1 MPGISYSLKPI
12 LYNLFSNRK
21 ISFNSLKSFSMKP
34 RCSRLILLSL
44 ICFLLLFSS
53 CATLPEYVPQEP
65 STAWQSPEETTAGQ
79 IFADDIAAH
88 PGKSGVVLLPNGR
101 DALLVRNAMAGIA
114 ERTLDIQYYI
124 WKGDTVG
131 LLLLQRL
138 VEAADRGVRVRVL
151 LDDQTVKAK
160 DLSLA
165 SFSGHPNLEIRLF
178 NPLAGRKKGPITFLA
193 DFSRV
198 NHRMH
203 NKLFVMDNTIAVIGG
218 RNIADRYFGVSSKA
232 NTRDLDVAVV
242 GPVVQELSG
251 TFDMFW
257 NSQWA
262 YPVESLAEEIPGS
275 GEMEDLKKQL
285 SEEVTAGITTLPWS
299 VDIDSPAMY
308 SKLEELRP
316 EFTWAPMEVLYDTP
330 DKVQSSEA
338 RIVDATRGLMDGL
351 KRELLMEVAYFVPGK
366 EGVAGAKELT
376 ERGVRV
382 KVLTN
387 SLASNNVLAAH
398 AGYAKYRVPMLE
410 AGAEMYEYRPDAAD
424 RKDWSPAAA
433 NAPTQMHTKVF
444 VIDREMA
451 FIGTFNL
458 DPRSKVINT
467 EIGVLIR
474 HPGFAEQTAAFIE
487 RGMEPGNAY
496 RVLLDDESREAR
508 WIRRDAE
515 KTRTYRY
522 DPKTG
527 FFRNLGVAFIRLFP
541 IESQL

>member
-1 MPGISYSLKPI
+1 
-12 LYNLFSNRK
+12 
-21 ISFNSLKSFSMKP
+21 MKP
-34 RCSRLILLSL
+34 RRSPLILLSL
-44 ICFLLLFSS
+44 FSYLFLFS

-65 STAWQSPEETTAGQ
+65 TTSWQSPEETTAGK
-79 IFADDIAAH
+79 IFAGDIAAH
-88 PGKSGVVLLPNGR
+88 PGKSGAILLPGGE
-101 DALLVRNAMAGIA
+101 DALLTRNAMAGIA

-151 LDDQTVKAK
+151 LDDHTVKAK

-165 SFSGHPNLEIRLF
+165 SFSGHPNMEIRLF

-285 SEEVTAGITTLPWS
+285 SEEVTAGVTTLPWS

-508 WIRRDAE
+508 WIRRDGE

-541 IESQL
+541 IEGQL

>member
-1 MPGISYSLKPI
+1 
-12 LYNLFSNRK
+12 
-21 ISFNSLKSFSMKP
+21 MKTRP
-34 RCSRLILLSL
+34 TTLLLLSL
-44 ICFLLLFSS
+44 ISTLLLLSS
-53 CATLPEYVPQEP
+53 CATLPEYVPQTP
-65 STAWQSPEETTAGQ
+65 TSAWQTPENTTAGR
-79 IFADDIAAH
+79 IFADDITAH
-88 PGKSGVVLLPNGR
+88 PNKSGALLLPGGME
-101 DALLVRNAMAGIA
+101 ALLVRNAMAGIA

-165 SFSGHPNLEIRLF
+165 SFSRHPNMEIRLF
-178 NPLAGRKKGPITFLA
+178 NPLAGRKKGPVTFLA

-232 NTRDLDVAVV
+232 NARDLDVAVV

-257 NSQWA
+257 NSRWA
-262 YPVESLAEEIPGS
+262 FPVETLAKEIPGS
-275 GEMEDLKKQL
+275 GEMEDLKIQL
-285 SEEVTAGITTLPWS
+285 SEEVTAGIKTLPWS
-299 VDIDSPAMY
+299 VDIDTSAMY
-308 SKLEELRP
+308 SRLEELRLA
-316 EFTWAPMEVLYDTP
+316 FIWAPMEVLYDTP

-338 RIVDATRGLMDGL
+338 RIVDATRGLMDGM

-382 KVLTN
+382 RVLTN
-387 SLASNNVLAAH
+387 SLASNNVSAAH

-410 AGAEMYEYRPDAAD
+410 AGAEMYEYRPTAAE

-433 NAPTQMHTKVF
+433 SVPTQMHTKTF
-444 VIDREMA
+444 VIDRESV

-458 DPRSKVINT
+458 DPRSKVLNT

-474 HPGFAEQTAAFIE
+474 HPGFAELTAAYIE

-496 RVLLDDESREAR
+496 RVFLDEESGEAR
-508 WIRRDAE
+508 WIRKDGE
-515 KTRTYRY
+515 KTRIYSY
-522 DPKTG
+522 DPQASFWKS
-527 FFRNLGVAFIRLFP
+527 LGVVFIRLFP
-541 IESQL
+541 IEGQL

>member
-1 MPGISYSLKPI
+1 
-12 LYNLFSNRK
+12 
-21 ISFNSLKSFSMKP
+21 
-34 RCSRLILLSL
+34 
-44 ICFLLLFSS
+44 
-53 CATLPEYVPQEP
+53 
-65 STAWQSPEETTAGQ
+65 
-79 IFADDIAAH
+79 
-88 PGKSGVVLLPNGR
+88 
-101 DALLVRNAMAGIA
+101 MAGIA
-114 ERTLDIQYYI
+114 ERTLDVQYYI

-232 NTRDLDVAVV
+232 NTRDLDVVVV
-242 GPVVQELSG
+242 GPVVPKLSG
-251 TFDMFW
+251 TFDLFW

-262 YPVESLAEEIPGS
+262 YPVESLAKKTPGPEERKEIR
-275 GEMEDLKKQL
+275 KQL
-285 SEEVTAGITTLPWS
+285 SEEVSAGVDTLPWS
-299 VDIDSPAMY
+299 VDIDTPAMH
-308 SKLEELRP
+308 SRFDELRP

-330 DKVQSSEA
+330 DKVENSEA
-338 RIVDATRGLMDGL
+338 RIVDASRKILDGM
-351 KRELLMEVAYFVPGK
+351 KEEFLMEVAYFVPGK
-366 EGVAGAKELT
+366 EGIATAKELT
-376 ERGVRV
+376 ERGVKV

-410 AGAEMYEYRPDAAD
+410 AGAEMYEYRPDAVD

-433 NAPTQMHTKVF
+433 SAPTQMHTKTY
-444 VIDREMA
+444 VIDRKMV

-487 RGMEPGNAY
+487 RGMEPANAY
-496 RVLLDDESREAR
+496 RVFLDEETGEAR
-508 WIRRDAE
+508 WIRKDGE
-515 KTRTYRY
+515 KERIYRY

-527 FFRNLGVAFIRLFP
+527 FLKNLGVAFIRLFP
-541 IESQL
+541 IEGQL

>member
-1 MPGISYSLKPI
+1 MNLRGSTLI
-12 LYNLFSNRK
+12 LSIL
-21 ISFNSLKSFSMKP
+21 ISFL
-34 RCSRLILLSL
+34 LI
-44 ICFLLLFSS
+44 FSS
-53 CATLPEYVPQEP
+53 CATLPEYVPQTP
-65 STAWQSPEETTAGQ
+65 TSAWQTPEQTTAGR
-79 IFADDIAAH
+79 IFANDIAAN
-88 PGKSGVVLLPNGR
+88 PGKSGAILLPGGK
-101 DALLVRNAMAGIA
+101 DALLIRNAMAGIA
-114 ERTLDIQYYI
+114 ERTLDVQYYI

-151 LDDQTVKAK
+151 VDDQTVKAK

-165 SFSGHPNLEIRLF
+165 SFSGHPNMDIRLF
-178 NPLAGRKKGPITFLA
+178 NPLAGRRKGAVAFLA

-203 NKLFVMDNTIAVIGG
+203 NKLFVMDNTLAIIGG

-251 TFDMFW
+251 TFDLFW

-262 YPVESLAEEIPGS
+262 YPVESLAKKTPNEE
-275 GEMEDLKKQL
+275 EREELKTRL
-285 SEEVTAGITTLPWS
+285 SELVSEGIKKLPWS
-299 VDIDSPAMY
+299 VDIDAPAMF
-308 SKLEELRP
+308 SRLEELRP
-316 EFTWAPMEVLYDTP
+316 EFTWAPMEVLFDTP
-330 DKVQSSEA
+330 DKVETSEA
-338 RIVDATRGLMDGL
+338 RIVDASQGLMDRMR
-351 KRELLMEVAYFVPGK
+351 KELLMEVAYFVPGK
-366 EGVAGAKELT
+366 DGVAEAKALT
-376 ERGVRV
+376 DRGVRV

-410 AGAEMYEYRPDAAD
+410 AGAEMYEYRPDAVD
-424 RKDWSPAAA
+424 RKNWSPAAE

-487 RGMEPGNAY
+487 RGMEPANAY
-496 RVLLDDESREAR
+496 RVLLDDESGEAR
-508 WIRRDAE
+508 WISRDGE
-515 KTRTYRY
+515 KERTYRY

-527 FFRNLGVAFIRLFP
+527 FFRNLGVVFIRLFP
-541 IESQL
+541 IEGQL

>member
-1 MPGISYSLKPI
+1 
-12 LYNLFSNRK
+12 
-21 ISFNSLKSFSMKP
+21 MKTRP
-34 RCSRLILLSL
+34 TTLLLLSL
-44 ICFLLLFSS
+44 ITILLLISS
-53 CATLPEYVPQEP
+53 CATLPEYVPQTP
-65 STAWQSPEETTAGQ
+65 TWAWQAPEQTTAGR

-88 PGKSGVVLLPNGR
+88 PGKSGAILLPGGR
-101 DALLVRNAMAGIA
+101 EALLTRNAMAGIA
-114 ERTLDIQYYI
+114 ERTLDVQYYI

-165 SFSGHPNLEIRLF
+165 SFSGHPNMEIRLF
-178 NPLAGRKKGPITFLA
+178 NPLAGRGKGAITFLA

-203 NKLFVMDNTIAVIGG
+203 NKLFVMDNTVAVIGG

-251 TFDMFW
+251 TFDLFW

-262 YPVESLAEEIPGS
+262 YPVETLAKKTPGPEERK
-275 GEMEDLKKQL
+275 ELRKRL
-285 SEEVTAGITTLPWS
+285 SEEVSAGVDTLPWS
-299 VDIDSPAMY
+299 VDIDTPAMY
-308 SKLEELRP
+308 SRLEELRP

-330 DKVQSSEA
+330 DKVQTSEA
-338 RIVDATRGLMDGL
+338 RIVDASHKMFDGMN
-351 KRELLMEVAYFVPGK
+351 EEFLMEVAYFIPGK
-366 EGVAGAKELT
+366 EGVARVKVLT
-376 ERGVRV
+376 ERGIKV

-398 AGYAKYRVPMLE
+398 AGYAKYRVRMLE
-410 AGAEMYEYRPDAAD
+410 AGAEMYEYRPTAAE

-433 NAPTQMHTKVF
+433 DAPTQMHTKTY
-444 VIDREMA
+444 VIDRKMV

-458 DPRSKVINT
+458 DPRSKVLNT
-467 EIGVLIR
+467 EIGVLIH
-474 HPGFAEQTAAFIE
+474 HPGFAQQAAAFID

-496 RVLLDDESREAR
+496 RVVLDEESGEAK
-508 WIRRDAE
+508 WIRKDGE
-515 KTRTYRY
+515 KTRTYSY
-522 DPKTG
+522 DPQSSFWKS
-527 FFRNLGVAFIRLFP
+527 LGVVFIQLFP
-541 IESQL
+541 IEGQL